1 MLGNSS
7 ATAGGITL
15 EGSSSS
21 GNLAFQMY
29 KQGGQPCA
37 RFMYEFSSNSVR
49 FDSATGSS
57 PGGGEAL
64 RMRLHPDGDVEIA
77 DGNLIVANGHGI
89 DFSATSDAGN
99 SATMG
104 NELLDDYEEGSWSP
118 TGSWTT
124 IVARY
129 TKIGRMVYAGFS
141 LRANTSSGNVTI
153 GGFPF
158 TSANNHAASGGI
170 AWGLCEFNSSSGWLN
185 GSISDGSTSATI
197 RKNNAVVLTFGSG
210 SDNMNNGAFLRGT
223 FIYHTA

>member
-1 MLGNSS
+1 
-7 ATAGGITL
+7 
-15 EGSSSS
+15 
-21 GNLAFQMY
+21 
-29 KQGGQPCA
+29 
-37 RFMYEFSSNSVR
+37 
-49 FDSATGSS
+49 
-57 PGGGEAL
+57 
-64 RMRLHPDGDVEIA
+64 
-77 DGNLIVANGHGI
+77 
-89 DFSATSDAGN
+89 
-99 SATMG
+99 MG